1 MGCSA
6 ASGVCNGRRG
16 ILGSTK
22 QGQGGEAQFP
32 KAETVVE
39 DDEVVELSVVDGLV
53 RERPAPTNTVG

>member
-16 ILGSTK
+16 RLGSTK
-22 QGQGGEAQFP
+22 QGQGGEAQYP
-32 KAETVVE
+32 KAEMFVE
-39 DDEVVELSVVDGLV
+39 DDELVVLSVVDGLV